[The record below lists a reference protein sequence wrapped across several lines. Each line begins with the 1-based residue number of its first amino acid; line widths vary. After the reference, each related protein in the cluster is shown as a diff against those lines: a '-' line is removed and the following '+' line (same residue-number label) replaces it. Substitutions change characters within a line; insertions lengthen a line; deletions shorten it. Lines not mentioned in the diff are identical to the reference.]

1 MWLIR
6 WLQVKAF
13 ELAWH
18 EGYSRGWKDCE
29 QQAVE
34 AVLKDPDW
42 IKACRN
48 G

>member
-13 ELAWH
+13 EMRAT
-18 EGYSRGWKDCE
+18 SRGWKDCE